1 MKKICL
7 MVICSFLLLS
17 CGASKTIKESK
28 KILKGSWTLD
38 NITYNRSG
46 TFNVTIFGD
55 TSAECL
61 EGSTWQFIP
70 NNNFGNY
77 EIMDTNCPTG
87 KRYFIWAL
95 PGTGEND
102 TTYDIILKP
111 TDEKK
116 NSTMDEKGFRLSISY
131 LSEDQLQFKQKVQLE
146 GAPFIIQ
153 MNFSKNLNK

>member
-1 MKKICL
+1 MCTMIL
-7 MVICSFLLLS
+7 SS
-17 CGASKTIKESK
+17 CGTSKTIKESK
-28 KILKGSWTLD
+28 KTLKGNWTLND
-38 NITYNRSG
+38 ITYNRDG
-46 TFNVTIFGD
+46 VFNVTIFGD

-77 EIMDTNCPTG
+77 EITSSNCPAG

-95 PGTGEND
+95 PGSDQTD
-102 TTYDIILKP
+102 PTYDIILKP

-131 LSEDQLQFKQKVQLE
+131 LSENQLQFEQKVQLE
-146 GAPFIIQ
+146 GKPFVIR
-153 MNFSKNLNK
+153 MNFSKNLK